1 MEVTI
6 KELADELGVSKTAIN
21 KKIDAN
27 FKRQHFAKIGNK
39 FVIDDSGQKAIR
51 IMFEEVE
58 TQTKSATKTQT
69 ENQEDSDL
77 VCVLKERLS
86 HSDEQLKMK
95 DDQIKALQK
104 LLDQQQILTLQANQ
118 KIEQLEVETQ
128 SKEEKVEKETFKFED
143 SKTSFWSRIFK

>member
-39 FVIDDSGQKAIR
+39 FVIDVSSQKAIKT
-51 IMFEEVE
+51 MFEDVE
-58 TQTKSATKTQT
+58 TQTESTTKSQT
-69 ENQEDSDL
+69 ENQEVSDL
-77 VCVLKERLS
+77 VCVLKERVS

-118 KIEQLEVETQ
+118 KIEQLEAQ
-128 SKEEKVEKETFKFED
+128 PQQKEEEIEKETPKFEE
-143 SKTSFWSRIFK
+143 SKKIFWSRIFK